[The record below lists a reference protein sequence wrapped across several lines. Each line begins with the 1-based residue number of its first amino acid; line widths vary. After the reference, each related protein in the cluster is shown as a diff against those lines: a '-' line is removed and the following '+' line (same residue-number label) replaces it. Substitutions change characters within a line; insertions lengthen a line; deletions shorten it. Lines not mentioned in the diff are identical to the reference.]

1 MVLRMSPA
9 SSKAADESQA
19 KPPLR
24 PFLKWVGG
32 KARLLPTIL
41 PYVPARFEN
50 YHEPFLG
57 GGAMFFAVRDRF
69 AGSAY
74 LHDQNK
80 RLANTWQMVQQDPAA
95 VLDAM
100 TYFHEN
106 DSKDFYLSQRLSPPE
121 PLAERAAWFIY
132 LNQTSWNGLWRV
144 NRRDQFN
151 VPWGDRPFRGIPED
165 TLHRVSDALI
175 GASITAD
182 DFRVTLEKPQQG
194 DFVYLDPP
202 YIRLEATAGHWQTA
216 KFDFYTVERF
226 REHDLVELAKM
237 CAELTERGVTWLMS
251 NRDTEMVRD
260 LFPDNQIVRF
270 TARRSVA
277 AQNRRDVEAADSPEA
292 LVIGGRKR

>member
-1 MVLRMSPA
+1 MVPHVSIA
-9 SSKAADESQA
+9 SSNVADR
-19 KPPLR
+19 PNPRRTLR

-41 PYVPARFEN
+41 PYVPASFEN

-69 AGSAY
+69 TGSAH

-80 RLANTWQMVQQDPAA
+80 HLANTWQMVQQDPRA
-95 VLDAM
+95 VLEAM
-100 TYFHEN
+100 EYFHEH
-106 DSKDFYLSQRLSPPE
+106 DSKDFYLAQRQCPPE
-121 PLAERAAWFIY
+121 SLAGRAAWFIY

-144 NRRDQFN
+144 NRKDQFN
-151 VPWGDRPFRGIPED
+151 VPWGDRPFRGIPEEL
-165 TLHRVSDALI
+165 LHRVSDSLI

-182 DFRVTLEKPQQG
+182 DFRVTLEKPQEG

-202 YIRLEATAGHWQTA
+202 YIRLQAAAGHWQTA

-226 REHDLVELAKM
+226 KVQDLVELAKK
-237 CAELTERGVTWLMS
+237 CEELTDRGVSWLMS

-260 LFPDNQIVRF
+260 LFPHDEVVRF
-270 TARRSVA
+270 TTRRALA
-277 AQNRRDVEAADSPEA
+277 AQNRRDIEAVDSPEA
-292 LVIGGRKR
+292 LIIGGPKR

>member
-1 MVLRMSPA
+1 MNLAPSDTPA
-9 SSKAADESQA
+9 GSGASL
-19 KPPLR
+19 PLR

-41 PYVPARFEN
+41 PYVPTRFEN
-50 YHEPFLG
+50 YHEPFVG
-57 GGAMFFAVRDRF
+57 GGAMFFAIRDRF
-69 AGSAY
+69 QGSAY

-95 VLDAM
+95 VLEAM
-100 TYFHEN
+100 AYFHEN
-106 DSKDFYLSQRLSPPE
+106 DSKEFYLSQRRTPPE
-121 PLAERAAWFIY
+121 SLAARAAWFIY

-144 NRRDQFN
+144 NQQDQFN
-151 VPWGDRPFRGIPED
+151 VPWGDRPFRGIAED

-182 DFRVTLEKPQQG
+182 DFRVSLEKPQQG

-202 YIRLEATAGHWQTA
+202 YIRLGGTAGHWQTA

-226 REHDLVELAKM
+226 REHDLVKLAKM
-237 CAELTERGVTWLMS
+237 CDALTDRGVNWLMS

-260 LFPDNQIVRF
+260 LFPRNEIVRF

-277 AQNRRDVEAADSPEA
+277 AQNRRDIEAVNSPEA
-292 LVIGGRKR
+292 LIVGGAQQ